1 MNNKFITFLE
11 IHEEIV
17 SIISG
22 PIFGLLT
29 LIFIALITSSWLQN
43 KLAINP
49 ETYTRLMLL
58 FFVIL
63 NIYCILFILFLIYV
77 YNCFDITILGTT
89 VFWLHTTN
97 LILTCLI
104 VYDLFLFLIIKSI
117 LLYMPDSIHQ
127 FTTIE
132 TTILIKLVPI
142 VKVLIQVLIFI
153 KLIVGLSA
161 IIWYLCN
168 YVKNDDTFDFN
179 SFFILTTALIIIIA
193 MNKLFRVVYKDES
206 GALSENK
213 FVYGLLCLLLLL
225 IVYLIVLDIVNK
237 NNKKQLSSSYYIVA
251 IVLLI
256 VFISSLFIFF
266 ILSFLSPQRPR
277 PPTPPTP
284 KNSEDIEEWIQ
295 KNAEE
300 NPHFRTESGSLVS
313 DLTDRSSD
321 FTNRTS
327 LDDSF

>member
-29 LIFIALITSSWLQN
+29 LIFIALITASWLQN

-104 VYDLFLFLIIKSI
+104 VYDLFLFLIIKIIVNIQDKYKS
-117 LLYMPDSIHQ
+117 Y
-127 FTTIE
+127 TEIE
-132 TTILIKLVPI
+132 VTILIKLVPI

-256 VFISSLFIFF
+256 VFISSLLIFF
-266 ILSFLSPQRPR
+266 ILSFLSPQRP
-277 PPTPPTP
+277 TPEPE
-284 KNSEDIEEWIQ
+284 NIEDFFQ
-295 KNAEE
+295 RNAEE
-300 NPHFRTESGSLVS
+300 SGLWSFVS
-313 DLTDRSSD
+313 DLTDRSSW
-321 FTNRTS
+321 
-327 LDDSF
+327 